1 MFYCEQPPLTGGAT
15 TLCDGAELLDRL
27 PTDIVEF
34 LRANQ
39 LVWSWSASPERW
51 HSTLGADTPAGA
63 QQVITAMNR
72 KYAGVGRLGASFDGD
87 RLDGTYTTGFLT
99 RAGDPARDAFC
110 NSLLTTLT
118 LSQAFDLRMTAGG
131 ASATLGNG
139 SAFPRRL
146 PEHHRRLRRH
156 GDLRPGLAPGRH
168 RGRGQHPLH
177 ARPASDHRQRAAD
190 PHPRRTHPYRTRP
203 GRTGRYPFLTGT
215 PFPTT
220 ARTARIR
227 APAARPAATETRNST

>member
-1 MFYCEQPPLTGGAT
+1 
-15 TLCDGAELLDRL
+15 
-27 PTDIVEF
+27 VEF
-34 LRANQ
+34 LRTNQ

-51 HSTLGADTPAGA
+51 HSALGADTPAGA

-139 SAFPRRL
+139 SAFPAAYLNTIAACADTVTYDLVWRRGDIVVVDNTRYMHGRRPITGSERRIL
-146 PEHHRRLRRH
+146 TRVGHTRTEH
-156 GDLRPGLAPGRH
+156 
-168 RGRGQHPLH
+168 
-177 ARPASDHRQRAAD
+177 
-190 PHPRRTHPYRTRP
+190 
-203 GRTGRYPFLTGT
+203 
-215 PFPTT
+215 
-220 ARTARIR
+220 
-227 APAARPAATETRNST
+227 APAGQAGTGS